1 MNQIEV
7 IREVSDVMD
16 ALGVGVV
23 SVGVLWGL
31 IFFIK
36 NLATQTA
43 DLAYKVFRVQIVRSL
58 ILGLEV
64 LVAGD
69 VIRTVA
75 ISPTL
80 TSVAVLGAIVMIRC
94 FLSWSL
100 TLEIDGAVLGLQVV
114 VDAGYRYPGQLVQL
128 DLVDAVF
135 LHHRVEQSWKQ
146 FLIHLDRRI
155 ALFCEFTS
163 YKTDAGEVS

>member
-1 MNQIEV
+1 MNQIEI

-31 IFFIK
+31 ILFIK
-36 NLATQTA
+36 NLATQST
-43 DLAYKVFRVQIVRSL
+43 DEAYKIFRVQIVRSL

-100 TLEIDGAVLGLQVV
+100 TLEIDGRWPWQGKS
-114 VDAGYRYPGQLVQL
+114 
-128 DLVDAVF
+128 
-135 LHHRVEQSWKQ
+135 ES
-146 FLIHLDRRI
+146 
-155 ALFCEFTS
+155 
-163 YKTDAGEVS
+163 

>member
-1 MNQIEV
+1 MVLTMNQIEI

-16 ALGVGVV
+16 ALGVAVV
-23 SVGVLWGL
+23 SLGVLWGL
-31 IFFIK
+31 FCFAKGLI
-36 NLATQTA
+36 TQTA
-43 DLAYKVFRVQIVRSL
+43 DIAYKTFRIQIVRSL

-80 TSVAVLGAIVMIRC
+80 TSVAVLGAIVLIRS

-100 TLEIDGAVLGLQVV
+100 TLEIDGRWPWQPAPK
-114 VDAGYRYPGQLVQL
+114 D
-128 DLVDAVF
+128 
-135 LHHRVEQSWKQ
+135 
-146 FLIHLDRRI
+146 
-155 ALFCEFTS
+155 
-163 YKTDAGEVS
+163 

>member
-1 MNQIEV
+1 MNQIEI

-16 ALGVGVV
+16 ALGVAVV
-23 SVGVLWGL
+23 SAGVLWGL
-31 IFFIK
+31 TVFIK
-36 NLATQTA
+36 HLFTQPS
-43 DLAYKVFRVQIVRSL
+43 DLAYKLFRVQIVRSL

-80 TSVAVLGAIVMIRC
+80 ESVTVLGAIVLIRC

-100 TLEIDGAVLGLQVV
+100 TLEIDGRWPWQGKS
-114 VDAGYRYPGQLVQL
+114 
-128 DLVDAVF
+128 DL
-135 LHHRVEQSWKQ
+135 
-146 FLIHLDRRI
+146 
-155 ALFCEFTS
+155 
-163 YKTDAGEVS
+163 

>member
-1 MNQIEV
+1 MNQIEI

-31 IFFIK
+31 ILFIK
-36 NLATQTA
+36 NLATQTT
-43 DLAYKVFRVQIVRSL
+43 DDAYKIFRVQIVRSL

-100 TLEIDGAVLGLQVV
+100 TLEIDGRWPWQGKSQ
-114 VDAGYRYPGQLVQL
+114 
-128 DLVDAVF
+128 
-135 LHHRVEQSWKQ
+135 
-146 FLIHLDRRI
+146 
-155 ALFCEFTS
+155 
-163 YKTDAGEVS
+163 